1 MRKIRA
7 LIGIRKLKVEY
18 YTMSYPASHALGKW
32 HKKFFEWSIVI
43 SFTLSLGCSA
53 VSPEES
59 GDGLSQQECRSFAEL
74 LIDPE
79 FQTVGD
85 RESVW
90 RYRQHTGERSFSAV
104 SEEGT
109 LTFARIGGEPWAV
122 LSQKITSP
130 LLSGREVVYS
140 VDLKGDV
147 SANVN
152 HAFGAKSGLYLRRG
166 FRKDAS
172 QAEHEPSVGQWDWQ
186 PVSISATVAESH
198 ESVEIGFLYQ
208 GGAGALSAKNPTL
221 QLVECMDKPR

>member
-1 MRKIRA
+1 
-7 LIGIRKLKVEY
+7 
-18 YTMSYPASHALGKW
+18 MSHPARCALGKC
-32 HKKFFEWSIVI
+32 HKKFFERPILI

-53 VSPEES
+53 VPPEGG
-59 GDGLSQQECRSFAEL
+59 GDGLSQQECHSFAEL

-147 SANVN
+147 SADVN

-172 QAEHEPSVGQWDWQ
+172 QAEHDPNVGQWDWQ
-186 PVSISATVAESH
+186 PVSIAATLADSH
-198 ESVEIGFLYQ
+198 ESVEVGFLYQ
-208 GGAGALSAKNPTL
+208 GGEGALFAKNPTL
-221 QLVECMDKPR
+221 QLVECMDKP

>member
-1 MRKIRA
+1 MIQLSEHKLAKWRGNLARLLA
-7 LIGIRKLKVEY
+7 L
-18 YTMSYPASHALGKW
+18 TTFALC
-32 HKKFFEWSIVI
+32 
-43 SFTLSLGCSA
+43 LGCSG
-53 VSPEES
+53 VSSVDGS
-59 GDGLSQQECRSFAEL
+59 GSGLSQQECASFQAL
-74 LIDPE
+74 LLDPR

-90 RYRQHTGERSFSAV
+90 RYRQHIGERSFSTV

-147 SANVN
+147 SADVN

-166 FRKDAS
+166 FRRDAS
-172 QAEHEPSVGQWDWQ
+172 TAEHEPNVGQWDWQ
-186 PVSISATVAESH
+186 QVSIAATLDDLH
-198 ESVEIGFLYQ
+198 DSVEVGFLYQ
-208 GGAGALSAKNPTL
+208 GGEGALFAKNPTL